1 MKESPIS
8 ILICGVGG
16 QGTILAR
23 KIICEAFFNSGYD
36 VKASEVH
43 GMAQRGGSVVTHFR
57 AGEDVA
63 SPLIEDGQAD
73 IILAFEPLEA
83 LRFLPKLKRHGQV
96 IVNSQKI
103 MPTSVLIGEFTYP
116 TDIFNKIQTATDKI
130 KIIDALDIATKAGN
144 TKVVNVVLIGVLA
157 KMLSV
162 SKELWLKAVAASV
175 PLKYQELNIK
185 AFELG
190 YNI

>member
-1 MKESPIS
+1 MKKPYIS

-16 QGTILAR
+16 QGIILAR
-23 KIICEAFFNSGYD
+23 KIICEAFFSSGYD
-36 VKASEVH
+36 IKASDVH
-43 GMAQRGGSVVTHFR
+43 GMAQRGGSVVTYFR
-57 AGEDVA
+57 ASQNVA

-83 LRFLPKLKRHGQV
+83 LRFLPKLKKSGQI

-103 MPTSVLIGEFTYP
+103 MPTSVLIGEFAYP
-116 TDIFNKIQTATDKI
+116 AEVFSKIQSATDKT
-130 KIIDALDIATKAGN
+130 KIIDALDIAAKAGN
-144 TKVVNVVLIGVLA
+144 IKSVNVVLIGVLA
-157 KMLSV
+157 KILPV
-162 SKELWLKAVAASV
+162 SKEIWLKAIAASV
-175 PLKYQELNIK
+175 PHEYQELNIK